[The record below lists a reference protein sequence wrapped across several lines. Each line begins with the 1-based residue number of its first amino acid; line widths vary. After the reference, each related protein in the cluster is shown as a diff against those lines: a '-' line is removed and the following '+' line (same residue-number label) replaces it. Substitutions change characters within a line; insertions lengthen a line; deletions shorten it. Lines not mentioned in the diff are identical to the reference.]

1 MQRVGVLMPF
11 APDDPE
17 TRMRVAALEQ
27 GLRDL
32 GWVDSGHLRIDYRWA
47 TDDPD
52 RLRGEAAAVV
62 AAGPD
67 VIIVNS
73 SPVLSQLRQ

>member
-11 APDDPE
+11 APRRPE

-27 GLRDL
+27 GLRDRD
-32 GWVDSGHLRIDYRWA
+32 WVDSRHFRIDYRWA

-52 RLRGEAAAVV
+52 RLRG
-62 AAGPD
+62 
-67 VIIVNS
+67 
-73 SPVLSQLRQ
+73 